1 MGVPKQ
7 FVQNCVMSDMDD
19 PYLFLWGVKLCQG
32 TTSPQ
37 FNKTLRRKE
46 FAKNYDFMIDP
57 SQRCLPQMGLCQN
70 KRKTIWPKKGV
81 AKIHPFFER
90 TYSEMIYGLFANCET
105 KHLFIHFIRPFM
117 NIILFS
123 DLFSPQVNKTKPR
136 YYLTKRKKYIV
147 SRVVTNHL
155 HMCLLQCSAFSKKLP
170 WLSSL
175 GINEG
180 IYLKMHYTVVN
191 AWVYIVLYWI

>member
-1 MGVPKQ
+1 
-7 FVQNCVMSDMDD
+7 MDA

-117 NIILFS
+117 NTILFS

-147 SRVVTNHL
+147 SRVVSHEPFAHVFTAVQCVFKEITLVVKPWHQRRYLLKNAL
-155 HMCLLQCSAFSKKLP
+155 HCGKCM
-170 WLSSL
+170 
-175 GINEG
+175 GI
-180 IYLKMHYTVVN
+180 
-191 AWVYIVLYWI
+191 